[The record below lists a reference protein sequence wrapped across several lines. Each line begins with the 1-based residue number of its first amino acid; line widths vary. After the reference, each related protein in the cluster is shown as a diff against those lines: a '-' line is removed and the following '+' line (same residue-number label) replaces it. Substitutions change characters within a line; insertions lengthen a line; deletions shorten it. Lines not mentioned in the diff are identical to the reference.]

1 MIPWPYRLLAL
12 AVLCVALVGVG
23 WIKGANHVQ
32 AQWDAAIHQQAL
44 QTAAARERQA
54 QATVEVVTQYV
65 DRVRVVRE
73 KGDTIFKEVPVY
85 VPVQADAACSIN
97 RGFVRL
103 HDAAVAGELPE
114 PARDADA
121 ASAGIALSAV
131 AGTVAANYQTC
142 HENAEQLR
150 ALQGWV
156 REVRAAEQ
164 APSSRP

>member
-1 MIPWPYRLLAL
+1 MSVIPWPYRWLAIAAL
-12 AVLCVALVGVG
+12 AVALIGLG

-32 AQWDAAIHQQAL
+32 VQWDAAAQQQAL
-44 QTAAARERQA
+44 HVAAVRERQA
-54 QATVEVVTQYV
+54 QATVKVVTEYV

-85 VPVQADAACSIN
+85 VPAQADAACTIN

-103 HDAAVAGELPE
+103 HDAAAAGELPE

-121 ASAGIALSAV
+121 AATGIALSAV

-150 ALQGWV
+150 ALQTWV
-156 REVRAAEQ
+156 GDMASAAE
-164 APSSRP
+164 